1 MMPDV
6 ENLSEKIGMNTQS
19 VSGIAKNMS
28 WKILFFTAACCVLAA
43 GVLSILDLIFTFSWA
58 PFSFT
63 AQVFMLFFGL
73 LMLVLDFPVPHPGA
87 HLALVRNSIYKYLL
101 FMTRFTGRGIWY
113 TFLGTMIFGAL
124 FDLNISWFFGV
135 LLGGY
140 VGVLGLVTMCYG
152 VALSRKLNG
161 VRLAIQEQ
169 GAPPQ
174 CPDRGFSKQG
184 FKELAQ
190 HVNHTEFSD
199 DELDYIFNGL
209 SFTPS
214 NDGVIMPDEY
224 LYWISKGSMEIV

>member
-1 MMPDV
+1 MPDM
-6 ENLSEKIGMNTQS
+6 EKLSEKMGVNSQS

-28 WKILFFTAACCVLAA
+28 WKILFFTAACCVLA
-43 GVLSILDLIFTFSWA
+43 GGIISLLDLIFTFSWA

-63 AQVFMLFFGL
+63 AQVFMLVFGL
-73 LMLVLDFPVPHPGA
+73 LMLVLDFPIPHPSP

-124 FDLNISWFFGV
+124 FDLNINWFFGV

-140 VGVLGLVTMCYG
+140 VGVLGIVTMCYG
-152 VALSRKLNG
+152 AALSRKLNS

-174 CPDRGFSKQG
+174 CPDRGFSKEG
-184 FKELAQ
+184 FKALAQ
-190 HVNHTEFSD
+190 HVNHTEFSE
-199 DELDYIFNGL
+199 DELDYVFNGL

-224 LYWISKGSMEIV
+224 LYWISPGSLEIV